1 MGGSQEPV
9 PEANEPLFG
18 GGVLRTMRFDSWW
31 PYALANVVLIA
42 ALVVL
47 APAWPEFKRRAL
59 ALVRSR
65 VLVTETVPHPVSWTR
80 AGDVMVWPRA
90 DR

>member
-18 GGVLRTMRFDSWW
+18 GAVLRTMRFDSWW
-31 PYALANVVLIA
+31 PYALANVVLVA

-47 APAWPEFKRRAL
+47 AQAWPGLKRRAL
-59 ALVRSR
+59 ALVRPS
-65 VLVTETVPHPVSWTR
+65 VLVTETRYRRV
-80 AGDVMVWPRA
+80 
-90 DR
+90 